1 MEHFFFFFRYTK
13 GIDMWSLGCIFG
25 EMLLGKPLFPGTST
39 INQIERIISVLPT
52 PTEEG
57 GKFNIKI
64 KKNMGIKSRM
74 KILIKNI
81 LKYNTIFAD
90 ILSVG
95 GGYGSSLLEQRPT
108 SPHRSLEEL
117 LPNASDDALHLIE
130 NLIVFNPNHRFT
142 AVECLEHRYVAKWV
156 NPKKKTI

>member
-1 MEHFFFFFRYTK
+1 
-13 GIDMWSLGCIFG
+13 
-25 EMLLGKPLFPGTST
+25 
-39 INQIERIISVLPT
+39 
-52 PTEEG
+52 
-57 GKFNIKI
+57 
-64 KKNMGIKSRM
+64 MGIKSRM

-156 NPKKKTI
+156 NPKKKQSR